1 MRKTQLGFGT
11 LLATSLLTWNAFG
24 QDAPPAEEPAPPPA
38 DPQPEAEP
46 APAPKAEA
54 KVEAKVE
61 LDAKAKKKKAKKGGD
76 DEDGEEGEEAVEG
89 EDTGR
94 FRGGVSGI
102 IGVFLPGPVI
112 QLGVEGR
119 LGYQI
124 NDLMAVYGDIGSH
137 AGFGVNVGASEDGG
151 GASITAGA
159 GIYGSAMF
167 EVTLADVFS
176 AALGPTLMYGSF
188 VTVGQYVSVDAAEQ
202 SVAVFAGVLP
212 GIKMRVGV
220 GFGSERP
227 GRRKQFTLAAQCS
240 IL

>member
-124 NDLMAVYGDIGSH
+124 NDLSGIRVPTPARFAHVRRLLWYHSAVRSAPISVIAAPSH
-137 AGFGVNVGASEDGG
+137 RR
-151 GASITAGA
+151 
-159 GIYGSAMF
+159 
-167 EVTLADVFS
+167 TLR
-176 AALGPTLMYGSF
+176 
-188 VTVGQYVSVDAAEQ
+188 
-202 SVAVFAGVLP
+202 
-212 GIKMRVGV
+212 RVRCRI
-220 GFGSERP
+220 S
-227 GRRKQFTLAAQCS
+227 
-240 IL
+240 